1 MKVGLLL
8 ALIIAV
14 TGQVL
19 YHVTQKSVASHAHPV
34 VSLIV
39 FYVVAAVLSLPLFW
53 LFPMHGNLGEE
64 LSKVNW
70 AVFGVGISI
79 VLIEIGFL
87 LAYRAGGE
95 LSTAFVT
102 TASVV
107 CVSTLVIGLVF
118 FGESMSLTKLG
129 GIALC
134 LAGIAL
140 ITMKSN
146 HVA

>member
-8 ALIIAV
+8 ALVIAV

-19 YHVTQKSVASHAHPV
+19 YHITQKTVATQAHPV

-39 FYVVAAVLSLPLFW
+39 FYLVAAVLSLPLFW
-53 LFPMHGNLGEE
+53 LFPMQGGMGEE
-64 LSKVNW
+64 LGKMNW
-70 AVFGVGISI
+70 AVFGVGVSI

-102 TASVV
+102 TASIV
-107 CVSTLVIGLVF
+107 CVSMLVVGLIFFNESITLAKI
-118 FGESMSLTKLG
+118 G
-129 GIALC
+129 GIVLC

-140 ITMKSN
+140 ITMKTN
-146 HVA
+146 HAA

>member
-19 YHVTQKSVASHAHPV
+19 YHVTQKSVAAQAHPV

-39 FYVVAAVLSLPLFW
+39 FYLVAAVLSLPLFW
-53 LFPMHGNLGEE
+53 LFPMEGSVGEQLG
-64 LSKVNW
+64 KMNW
-70 AVFGVGISI
+70 AVFGVALSI

-102 TASVV
+102 TAAVV
-107 CVSTLVIGLVF
+107 CVSTLLIGLIF
-118 FGESMSLTKLG
+118 FNESISLTKLA
-129 GIALC
+129 GIVLC

-146 HVA
+146 HAA